1 MDIKTKSVL
10 TINLPVAGMSCA
22 SCASTVEKALK
33 HVKGVLQA
41 SVNYATHQAMVEYN
55 TDSTSLSAL
64 VQSVKSAGYE
74 VATAKLTLKI
84 EGMHCASCVN
94 RVEKALQKSPG
105 VVTASVNLS
114 LEEAYVYFIPEL
126 VTISDLKSVTKDIGY
141 VLIETTDGEI
151 EDQDEKHK
159 QASYR
164 SLKRKLVVA
173 TSFTIPVV
181 ILSMFDTFPL
191 IRDIPQSFRWYIL
204 FFLSLPVVIFSGV
217 QFYKAAWK
225 SMLYFAADMNTLIA
239 IGTGSA
245 FLYSTLNTFFPALF
259 LAGLSYV
266 YYDTATVIITL
277 ILFGRILEARA
288 KGRTSEAIKHLL
300 GLQPKTAR
308 VVDNGHETDIP
319 IEEVQVGDMIQVR
332 PGEKIP
338 LDGIVH
344 QGQSIVDESM
354 ISGEPLPVAKK
365 LGDPVIGG
373 TVNKTGA
380 FLFIASRVGKNTT
393 LSQIIKLVQDAQA
406 SKAPIQRMADII
418 AGYFVPVVILIAI
431 ITFLIWMIFGPFPQL
446 TYALLAFIT
455 VLIIACPCALGLA
468 TPTSI
473 MVGTGRGAELGILVK
488 NAESLEN
495 AHKITALVLDKT
507 GTISQ
512 GVPQVT
518 DIIST
523 NGYTKDELLS
533 LAASLERV
541 SEHPLAETLVKK
553 AEEHGLD
560 LMSPLD
566 FQAIP
571 GLGIRGTVN
580 GRKVLIGNRK
590 MMLENKIDIAIIEK
604 AQKDLMNSEKT
615 LMFVAVANKI
625 AGVIA
630 VADPIKP
637 EAPLAINRLK
647 KMGLKTYML
656 TGDNHKTAQSIT
668 TQLGMDEF
676 YAEVLPDEKARYV
689 RQLQDQGEIV
699 GMVGDGINDAPALAQ
714 ADVGIAI
721 GTGTDIAIEASDI
734 TLIRG
739 DLTGVVV
746 ALELS
751 HATIRNIKQ
760 NLFGSFFYNSLG
772 IPIAAGILYPVL
784 GILLSPMIAAA
795 AMAASSVTVVS
806 NALRLKRFK
815 PSF

>member
-1 MDIKTKSVL
+1 
-10 TINLPVAGMSCA
+10 
-22 SCASTVEKALK
+22 
-33 HVKGVLQA
+33 
-41 SVNYATHQAMVEYN
+41 
-55 TDSTSLSAL
+55 
-64 VQSVKSAGYE
+64 
-74 VATAKLTLKI
+74 
-84 EGMHCASCVN
+84 
-94 RVEKALQKSPG
+94 
-105 VVTASVNLS
+105 
-114 LEEAYVYFIPEL
+114 
-126 VTISDLKSVTKDIGY
+126 
-141 VLIETTDGEI
+141 
-151 EDQDEKHK
+151 
-159 QASYR
+159 
-164 SLKRKLVVA
+164 
-173 TSFTIPVV
+173 
-181 ILSMFDTFPL
+181 
-191 IRDIPQSFRWYIL
+191 
-204 FFLSLPVVIFSGV
+204 
-217 QFYKAAWK
+217 
-225 SMLYFAADMNTLIA
+225 
-239 IGTGSA
+239 
-245 FLYSTLNTFFPALF
+245 
-259 LAGLSYV
+259 
-266 YYDTATVIITL
+266 
-277 ILFGRILEARA
+277 
-288 KGRTSEAIKHLL
+288 
-300 GLQPKTAR
+300 
-308 VVDNGHETDIP
+308 
-319 IEEVQVGDMIQVR
+319 
-332 PGEKIP
+332 
-338 LDGIVH
+338 
-344 QGQSIVDESM
+344 
-354 ISGEPLPVAKK
+354 
-365 LGDPVIGG
+365 
-373 TVNKTGA
+373 
-380 FLFIASRVGKNTT
+380 
-393 LSQIIKLVQDAQA
+393 
-406 SKAPIQRMADII
+406 
-418 AGYFVPVVILIAI
+418 
-431 ITFLIWMIFGPFPQL
+431 
-446 TYALLAFIT
+446 
-455 VLIIACPCALGLA
+455 
-468 TPTSI
+468 
-473 MVGTGRGAELGILVK
+473 
-488 NAESLEN
+488 EN

-512 GVPQVT
+512 GIPQVT
-518 DIIST
+518 DIIYT

-571 GLGIRGTVN
+571 GLGIMGTVN